1 MQSDQYLVHKAVAL
15 AVTAALGGYA
25 IPAFSADAVP
35 TYTYCVAYPTDPGC
49 PGYVPPAPKAAAPT
63 PAAAPAP
70 EQPKDRTVVVAEPG
84 PPPNKAGECYTKVML
99 PAEWRSEPTQQMVRA
114 AGERAEY
121 SEPVYQDAEER
132 VLVKPA
138 SKKVTVVPAE
148 YAQVEEKVLVRE
160 AYRREIEVPAL
171 YNTYFDKVMEKP
183 ARDVW
188 KPGRG
193 TVEKVDPTTGEILC
207 LVHEDATYK
216 TVERKELFRA
226 ASKRYEDVPA
236 EYATVKK
243 TVLKTPESVK
253 EVEVPAEYQTIKVRK
268 LVKAPEPVKVPVDA
282 QYATVNKQVMVA
294 PEHAVWTQVLC
305 IDNSSP
311 AKIQEVKRALNK
323 QGASPTLRTDGEID
337 PELTNARP
345 GVPAEE
351 RPESHRADDRGH
363 AREIGRAV
371 EVTGWLESR
380 IGGSRLAG
388 FETAP
393 AFGGCRFSFCH
404 PRAGR
409 APEVLE
415 ESECAR
421 PWQPCWPSPASCGCN
436 AGGAWPHRM
445 PCIAGDSLKSGDIP
459 PSARR

>member
-1 MQSDQYLVHKAVAL
+1 MCHPLQRPRLPPLLLRLPPSSPRRGPWWWPSL
-15 AVTAALGGYA
+15 ARL
-25 IPAFSADAVP
+25 
-35 TYTYCVAYPTDPGC
+35 
-49 PGYVPPAPKAAAPT
+49 
-63 PAAAPAP
+63 
-70 EQPKDRTVVVAEPG
+70 
-84 PPPNKAGECYTKVML
+84 PNKAGQCYTKVML
-99 PAEWRSEPTQQMVRA
+99 PAEWRNEPTQQMVRA

-138 SKKVTVVPAE
+138 SKRVTVVPAE
-148 YAQVEEKVLVRE
+148 YGQVEEKVLVRE
-160 AYRREIEVPAL
+160 AYRREIEIPAL

-183 ARDVW
+183 SRDVW

-243 TVLKTPESVK
+243 TVLKTPETVK

-305 IDNSSP
+305 LDNSSP
-311 AKIQEVKRALNK
+311 AKIQEVKRALNA

-337 PELTNARP
+337 PELTNAVRAFQQKNGQNP
-345 GVPAEE
+345 TGLMTADTLAKLGVA
-351 RPESHRADDRGH
+351 
-363 AREIGRAV
+363 
-371 EVTGWLESR
+371 
-380 IGGSRLAG
+380 
-388 FETAP
+388 
-393 AFGGCRFSFCH
+393 
-404 PRAGR
+404 
-409 APEVLE
+409 
-415 ESECAR
+415 
-421 PWQPCWPSPASCGCN
+421 
-436 AGGAWPHRM
+436 
-445 PCIAGDSLKSGDIP
+445 LK
-459 PSARR
+459 